1 MSELVP
7 QIGWLVAFGAGLVS
21 FLSPCVAPLVPGYLS
36 YVSGV
41 SVQGLS
47 QPRPRQTRHLL
58 LSCLLFVLGFSLV
71 FVALGASASLLGGLL
86 EDYRR
91 ELNRAAGGVMVLMG
105 LFVMGVARLPALYQ
119 ERRFHLVGGSFGQGG
134 TVLLGMAFGF
144 GWTPCVGPVLASIL
158 FYAGGAD
165 TATQGAM
172 LLFAYSLGLGVPFL
186 VTGLA
191 FSRAMGALGWVKR
204 HYRAIQTVSGGLLVG
219 VGVLFLTD
227 RFFYFSILAQKIYYT
242 LLYPVR

>member
-1 MSELVP
+1 MSDLVL
-7 QIGWLVAFGAGLVS
+7 QVGWLVAFGAGLVS

-41 SVQGLS
+41 SMQDLA
-47 QPRPRQTRHLL
+47 QPRSGQTRRLL

-71 FVALGASASLLGGLL
+71 FMLLGASASLLGGLV
-86 EDYRR
+86 EEYRR
-91 ELNRAAGGVMVLMG
+91 LLNRVAGGVMILMG
-105 LFVMGVARLPALYQ
+105 LFVMGIVRIPTLYQ

-134 TVLLGMAFGF
+134 TILLGMAFGF

-158 FYAGGAD
+158 FYAGGAA

-172 LLFAYSLGLGVPFL
+172 LLLAYSLGMGVPF
-186 VTGLA
+186 VAAGLA

-204 HYRAIQTVSGGLLVG
+204 HYRAINVVSGGLLVG

-227 RFFYFSILAQKIYYT
+227 RFFYFSILAQRLYYT
-242 LLYPVR
+242 LFYR